1 VVVCAGY
8 IFFGS
13 AIAISDKLVAAAQ
26 AMLAEDAA
34 TMTGAR
40 HIARV
45 ATLLAELTSDL
56 ARQQIIHPGCL

>member
-1 VVVCAGY
+1 MHCAGY

-34 TMTGAR
+34 TMTGVR
-40 HIARV
+40 HV
-45 ATLLAELTSDL
+45 AYVTMLFAESPCDSCDL
-56 ARQQIIHPGCL
+56 AFT